1 MRAKILMFLLP
12 GLLLML
18 LAALAGCIFSPDT
31 PPNDKPPPP
40 PNYVFPDTEGKVIK
54 NLQEAYVKMDI
65 DGYRNVMHKDYIF
78 KFQQYDIDNLNLPA
92 DHLTRM
98 EDLVSTQN
106 LFSGQAVSG
115 VPAVASI
122 TWPVLEGIGV
132 WEASVNPEFPN
143 TMHRLY
149 NFMINITRP
158 GATTIIITGQQEF
171 YAASRDS
178 LIDGTLTPYWEL
190 LGQVDLSDNGGGKAT
205 ENATWGSVK
214 DLYQPRYE

>member
-78 KFQQYDIDNLNLPA
+78 KFQQYDIDNLNLPS
-92 DHLTRM
+92 DHFTRE
-98 EDLVSTQN
+98 EDLASTQN
-106 LFSGQAVSG
+106 LFSGQAVGG
-115 VPAVASI
+115 VPAVSSI
-122 TWPVLEGIGV
+122 TWNVLDGIGI
-132 WEASVNPEFPN
+132 WETSYNPEFPN
-143 TMHRLY
+143 AQRRLY
-149 NFMINITRP
+149 NFVININRP
-158 GATTIIITGQQEF
+158 GATTIVVTGQQEF
-171 YAASRDS
+171 YVTSRDS
-178 LIDGTLTPYWEL
+178 LVEGSPTPYWEL
-190 LGQVDLSDNGGGKAT
+190 LGQVDLSDTGPGKGEA
-205 ENATWGSVK
+205 
-214 DLYQPRYE
+214 L